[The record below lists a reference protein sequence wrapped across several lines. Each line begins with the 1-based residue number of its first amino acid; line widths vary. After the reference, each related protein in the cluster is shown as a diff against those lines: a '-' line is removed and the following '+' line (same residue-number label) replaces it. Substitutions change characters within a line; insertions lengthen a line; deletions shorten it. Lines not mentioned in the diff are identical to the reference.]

1 MMFVSG
7 AADTFLLGVDGGG
20 TQCRLRLRSGD
31 GTLVGEASGGP
42 SNIRF
47 DPETVARSIL
57 AGCYAILDRA
67 GLPRETTSLIHAGF
81 GLAGA
86 AQTSAR
92 EQFLASR
99 MPFRSISLDTDAYA
113 AWLGA
118 FGGENGAI
126 LIVGTGSC
134 GLSIVN
140 GERTYVGGWGAEIS
154 DEGSGLAIGREAIR
168 RALWAYDGRAAMT
181 ALAETLLDGFGRNP
195 EMIIDWARSARPA
208 DFARLAP
215 LVFDYAS
222 QRDALAVSLVEAAA
236 RDVARIAER
245 LLGAGAPRL
254 CLMGGVAGA
263 LQPWLPPYVTDR
275 VVPAAADATEG
286 AILMACQAAA
296 NA

>member
-1 MMFVSG
+1 MFVSG

-20 TQCRLRLRSGD
+20 TQCRLRLRAGD
-31 GTLVGEASGGP
+31 GTLVGEANGGP

-47 DPETVARSIL
+47 DPEMVARSIL
-57 AGCYAILDRA
+57 AGCHAILDRA
-67 GLPRETTSLIHAGF
+67 GLSRETTSFIHAGF

-86 AQTSAR
+86 AQSSAR

-168 RALWAYDGRAAMT
+168 RALWAHDGRAAMT
-181 ALAETLLDGFGRNP
+181 ALADTLLEGFGRNP

-222 QRDALAVSLVEAAA
+222 QRDPLAVSLVEAAA

-245 LLGAGAPRL
+245 LLSVGAPRL

-275 VVPAAADATEG
+275 IVPAAADATEG

-296 NA
+296 SA